1 MDTKKIGKF
10 ISENRKR
17 KGLTQEQLGELL
29 GVTNKT
35 ISRWE
40 NGNYMPDLSLLV
52 PLSETLD
59 ISLNE
64 LLNGKYITE
73 DKIMETTEKS
83 LKNTINYSKNMLV
96 QEKRKI
102 SIGIM
107 IFGAFLCFAAF
118 AILDKESNWCCIYSI
133 VGIIVFV
140 YGLSKELKRNRL
152 LISSGVFVTILC
164 GFMLMDYVGVITS
177 HRPPIYVYMIKTSNV
192 TTYYNPFY
200 NVYRINKNTPNEYYI
215 VDSAKKYTEDTVPT
229 TVFNRPLSGIHNIKK
244 YKNPYIGNN
253 SNIGNLLNSL
263 PLHEYGY
270 VFQIDSKNQ
279 GLTVNY
285 NATDWYQNED
295 LYINK
300 SLIYNSVSI
309 FSLIDNVQ
317 SIQYNFSGSTYTT
330 TTRKMI
336 KENYPHFEQVKE
348 NEKNFDRYLENKMN
362 NDEFTRSIFNKI
374 FVKKGL

>member
-1 MDTKKIGKF
+1 MDTKRIGKF

-107 IFGAFLCFAAF
+107 IFLNCKMKLELRNWDKGACPFIPIRAA
-118 AILDKESNWCCIYSI
+118 A
-133 VGIIVFV
+133 G
-140 YGLSKELKRNRL
+140 
-152 LISSGVFVTILC
+152 
-164 GFMLMDYVGVITS
+164 
-177 HRPPIYVYMIKTSNV
+177 
-192 TTYYNPFY
+192 
-200 NVYRINKNTPNEYYI
+200 
-215 VDSAKKYTEDTVPT
+215 
-229 TVFNRPLSGIHNIKK
+229 
-244 YKNPYIGNN
+244 
-253 SNIGNLLNSL
+253 SL
-263 PLHEYGY
+263 
-270 VFQIDSKNQ
+270 F
-279 GLTVNY
+279 
-285 NATDWYQNED
+285 
-295 LYINK
+295 
-300 SLIYNSVSI
+300 SI
-309 FSLIDNVQ
+309 FV
-317 SIQYNFSGSTYTT
+317 
-330 TTRKMI
+330 
-336 KENYPHFEQVKE
+336 
-348 NEKNFDRYLENKMN
+348 
-362 NDEFTRSIFNKI
+362 
-374 FVKKGL
+374 

>member
-40 NGNYMPDLSLLV
+40 NGNYMPDLSLLI

-118 AILDKESNWCCIYSI
+118 AILDKESSWCCIYSI

-140 YGLSKELKRNRL
+140 YGLSRELKRNRL
-152 LISSGVFVTILC
+152 SISSGVFVAILC

-244 YKNPYIGNN
+244 YKNHYIGNN

-285 NATDWYQNED
+285 NATDWYHNED

-300 SLIYNSVSI
+300 SLIYNSVM
-309 FSLIDNVQ
+309 
-317 SIQYNFSGSTYTT
+317 
-330 TTRKMI
+330 K
-336 KENYPHFEQVKE
+336 
-348 NEKNFDRYLENKMN
+348 
-362 NDEFTRSIFNKI
+362 
-374 FVKKGL
+374 

>member
-17 KGLTQEQLGELL
+17 KGLTQEQLGNIL
-29 GVTNKT
+29 GVSNKT

-40 NGNYMPDLSLLV
+40 NGNYMPDLSLLI

-118 AILDKESNWCCIYSI
+118 AILDKESSWCCIYSI

-152 LISSGVFVTILC
+152 LISIGVFIAILC

-253 SNIGNLLNSL
+253 SNVGNLLNSL

-285 NATDWYQNED
+285 NATDWYHNED

-330 TTRKMI
+330 RKMI
-336 KENYPHFEQVKE
+336 EENYPHFEQVKE
-348 NEKNFDRYLENKMN
+348 NEKNFNKYLENKMN
-362 NDEFTRSIFNKI
+362 DDEFTKSIFNKI
-374 FVKKGL
+374 FVKKIL